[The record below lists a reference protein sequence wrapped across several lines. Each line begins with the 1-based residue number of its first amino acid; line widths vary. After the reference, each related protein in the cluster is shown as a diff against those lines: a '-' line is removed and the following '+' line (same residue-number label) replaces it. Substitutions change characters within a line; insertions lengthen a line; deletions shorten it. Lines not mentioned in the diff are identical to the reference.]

1 MIDATGWAE
10 RVKLAMYARMEELSF
25 RSAVTTA
32 AGVLA
37 LTGLGVTLTVTSGG
51 GQHQADTP
59 LGSAVV
65 GAAPSTVPSAA
76 AVFPPSAE
84 PSPSVIPVSASP
96 QARLTPAAQAS
107 SPATAEPPSL
117 LSAPAATYTAQ
128 SPRSH
133 RSPGSLWGRTRR
145 SQPRLASGLAVGSAR
160 TGRTVTA
167 RPRTPAIQPPA
178 RLAGPGPAVGAAVLR
193 GRR

>member
-10 RVKLAMYARMEELSF
+10 RLKLAMYARMEELSF

-37 LTGLGVTLTVTSGG
+37 LTGLGVTLTVTAGG
-51 GQHQADTP
+51 PHREAAMP

-65 GAAPSTVPSAA
+65 GAAPSASPSAPA
-76 AVFPPSAE
+76 LFPPSAE

-96 QARLTPAAQAS
+96 AARLTPAAQAS
-107 SPATAEPPSL
+107 FPASATAQPPSL
-117 LSAPAATYTAQ
+117 LSAPAVSYTPP
-128 SPRSH
+128 SPRGH
-133 RSPGSLWGRTRR
+133 RGQSWR
-145 SQPRLASGLAVGSAR
+145 SQPRLTPGWAFGPAR
-160 TGRTVTA
+160 TGRAVV
-167 RPRTPAIQPPA
+167 RPRPPAVRTPA
-178 RLAGPGPAVGAAVLR
+178 RLAGQGPAVGAEVLR

>member
-10 RVKLAMYARMEELSF
+10 RLKLAMYARMEELSF

-37 LTGLGVTLTVTSGG
+37 ITGLGVTLTVTSGG
-51 GQHQADTP
+51 GLHGADTP

-65 GAAPSTVPSAA
+65 GAAPSTSPSAPA
-76 AVFPPSAE
+76 LFPPSAE

-96 QARLTPAAQAS
+96 QARPTPAAQAS
-107 SPATAEPPSL
+107 SPAAAEPPSL
-117 LSAPAATYTAQ
+117 LSTPAATYTA
-128 SPRSH
+128 
-133 RSPGSLWGRTRR
+133 GSLRNPWGSLGRTRR
-145 SQPRLASGLAVGSAR
+145 SQPRLAPGPAQ

-167 RPRTPAIQPPA
+167 RPRTPAIQQPA
-178 RLAGPGPAVGAAVLR
+178 RLAAPDPAVGAGVLR